1 MSTSPTEPRL
11 APAVVITGASAGIG
25 RALACEFAKRGW
37 RLGLAA
43 RRLDALTALRDEL
56 HSQPGSGT
64 TQIELLQL
72 DVDDEDAVAPKLST
86 LFDALGSVDVV
97 VVNAGINA
105 FSSVGRGDLATE
117 RRILRTN
124 LLGAIATVDAAA
136 AFFMS
141 QRRGHIVAIAS
152 VAAKVAVPRQAAY
165 CASKAG
171 LAHYMDAA
179 RIELSRHGVTV
190 GTLLPGFVVTD
201 IMPDIGKYP
210 FAIAADV
217 AAADM
222 ARAIIRRQPT
232 AYIPSFPWRW
242 VHPLLNAL
250 PASLWRRF
258 SR

>member
-1 MSTSPTEPRL
+1 MSTSPTDTPA
-11 APAVVITGASAGIG
+11 APAIVITGASAGIG
-25 RALACEFAKRGW
+25 RALAFEFAKRGW

-43 RRLDALTALRDEL
+43 RRLEALETLRETL
-56 HSQPGSGT
+56 HVQAGSRA

-72 DVDDEDAVAPKLST
+72 DVDDENSVESRLST
-86 LFDALGSVDVV
+86 LFAALGTVDVV

-105 FSSVGRGDLATE
+105 FSSVGRGDLDTE

-171 LAHYMDAA
+171 LAHYMNSA
-179 RIELSRHGVTV
+179 RIELARHGITV

-210 FAIAADV
+210 FAIPADV
-217 AAADM
+217 AARDM
-222 ARAIIRRQPT
+222 ARAIIDRKRT
-232 AYIPSFPWRW
+232 AFIPSFPWRW
-242 VHPLLNAL
+242 LHPLLNRL
-250 PASLWRRF
+250 PPSLWRRLG
-258 SR
+258 

>member
-1 MSTSPTEPRL
+1 M
-11 APAVVITGASAGIG
+11 
-25 RALACEFAKRGW
+25 
-37 RLGLAA
+37 
-43 RRLDALTALRDEL
+43 
-56 HSQPGSGT
+56 HSQPASRA

-72 DVDDEDAVAPKLST
+72 DVDDEDTVAPRLTT
-86 LFDALGSVDVV
+86 LFDALGSVEVV

-105 FSSVGRGDLATE
+105 LSSVGRGELDTE

-136 AFFMS
+136 ALFMP

-171 LAHYMDAA
+171 LAQYMNSA

-201 IMPDIGKYP
+201 IMPNIGKYP
-210 FAIAADV
+210 FAIPADV
-217 AAADM
+217 AARDM
-222 ARAIIRRQPT
+222 ARAIIRRQRT
-232 AYIPSFPWRW
+232 AFIPAFPWRW
-242 VHPLLNAL
+242 VHPLLNLL
-250 PASLWRRF
+250 PPSLWRRLG
-258 SR
+258 

>member
-1 MSTSPTEPRL
+1 MSTSPTEPS
-11 APAVVITGASAGIG
+11 ATPAIVITGASAGIG
-25 RALACEFAKRGW
+25 RALAIEFAQRGW

-43 RRLDALTALRDEL
+43 RRLEALEALRDQL
-56 HSQPGSGT
+56 HAQPGSRA

-72 DVDDEDAVAPKLST
+72 DVDDEESVAPRLAT
-86 LFDALGSVDVV
+86 LMSALGTVEVV

-136 AFFMS
+136 AFFMT

-171 LAHYMDAA
+171 IAHYMNSA
-179 RIELSRHGVTV
+179 RIELARHGITV
-190 GTLLPGFVVTD
+190 GSIFPGFIVTD

-210 FAIAADV
+210 FAIPADV
-217 AAADM
+217 AARDM
-222 ARAIIRRQPT
+222 ARAIIRRQRN

-242 VHPLLNAL
+242 VHPLLNLL
-250 PASLWRRF
+250 PPSLWRRLG
-258 SR
+258 

>member
-1 MSTSPTEPRL
+1 MSTSLTDSR
-11 APAVVITGASAGIG
+11 APAIVITGASAGIG

-43 RRLDALTALRDEL
+43 RRLDALEALRDEL
-56 HSQPGSGT
+56 HSQPASRA

-72 DVDDEDAVAPKLST
+72 DVDDEDTVAPRLTT
-86 LFDALGSVDVV
+86 LFDALGSVEVV

-105 FSSVGRGDLATE
+105 LSSVGRGELDTE

-136 AFFMS
+136 ALFMP

-171 LAHYMDAA
+171 LAQYMNSA

-222 ARAIIRRQPT
+222 ARAIIRRQRT

-242 VHPLLNAL
+242 AHPLLNAL
-250 PASLWRRF
+250 PTSLWRRL

>member
-1 MSTSPTEPRL
+1 MSTSLTDSR
-11 APAVVITGASAGIG
+11 APAIVITGASAGIG

-43 RRLDALTALRDEL
+43 RRLDAPASRA
-56 HSQPGSGT
+56 

-72 DVDDEDAVAPKLST
+72 DVDDEDTVAPRLTT
-86 LFDALGSVDVV
+86 LFDALGSVEVV

-105 FSSVGRGDLATE
+105 LSSVGRGELDTE

-136 AFFMS
+136 ALFMP

-171 LAHYMDAA
+171 LAQYMNSA

-201 IMPDIGKYP
+201 IMPNIGKYP
-210 FAIAADV
+210 FAIPADV
-217 AAADM
+217 AARDM
-222 ARAIIRRQPT
+222 ARAIIRRQRT
-232 AYIPSFPWRW
+232 AFIPAFPWRW
-242 VHPLLNAL
+242 VHPLLNLL
-250 PASLWRRF
+250 PPSLWRRLG
-258 SR
+258 

>member
-1 MSTSPTEPRL
+1 MSTSPTNPGA
-11 APAVVITGASAGIG
+11 APAIVITGASAGIG

-43 RRLDALTALRDEL
+43 RRVDALEALRDEL
-56 HSQPGSGT
+56 HSQPASRA

-72 DVDDEDAVAPKLST
+72 DVDDEDAVAPRLTT
-86 LFDALGSVDVV
+86 LFDALGSVEVV

-105 FSSVGRGDLATE
+105 FSSVGRGELDTE

-136 AFFMS
+136 TLFIA
-141 QRRGHIVAIAS
+141 QRCGHIVAIAS

-171 LAHYMDAA
+171 LAHYMNSA
-179 RIELSRHGVTV
+179 RIELSRHGITV
-190 GTLLPGFVVTD
+190 GTILPGFVVTD

-210 FAIAADV
+210 FAIPADV
-217 AAADM
+217 AARDM
-222 ARAIIRRQPT
+222 ARAIIRRQRT
-232 AYIPSFPWRW
+232 AFVPAFPWRW
-242 VHPLLNAL
+242 LHPLLNWL
-250 PASLWRRF
+250 PPALWRRLG
-258 SR
+258 